1 MNQNPRR
8 TLALETTFSVGNEV
22 TLKGWVD
29 NRRDHGALIFIDLRD
44 HTGIVQIAIS
54 SEEVSAELFSVAEG
68 LRDEF
73 VVEITGTVYTRAADM
88 VNPNLPT
95 GTVEVRVANLKVLST
110 SKPLPFPISEGENV
124 NEELRLKYR
133 YLDLRREKLQKHLRN
148 RAAMIK
154 HMHDYMNANGFIE
167 ITTPILANSSPEGA
181 RDFLVPSRLHPG
193 KFYAL
198 PQAPQQFKQLLMVG
212 GIPRYYQIAP
222 CFRDE
227 DPRADRSPGEFYQLD
242 MEMAFATQEDVWEM
256 MEGLMKEITEKFS
269 SKRVLQY
276 PFEKIKYRDAM
287 DRFGSDKPDLRFG
300 IELQDVSALVKDC
313 GFSVFSTA
321 IKNSG
326 VVKGIVATGAAH
338 FSRSQIDELTEIAK
352 AEGAA
357 GLAYITIAEDG
368 IKSPILKF
376 LGDEVAAKI
385 VEQLGAKT
393 GDIIFFGAD
402 KREIVN
408 KALGKVRNALGDI
421 LNLKDPSVMAW
432 AWIYDFPMYSWSE
445 IENRLDFEHNPFSM
459 PYGGL
464 DELNSKDPLDI
475 YAQQY
480 DLVANGYEL
489 SSGAVRN
496 YQPETMYKAF
506 EIAGYTREQ
515 VDAKFGHMIEAFS
528 YGAPPHAGNAPGIDR
543 IFMVLNDEPNIREI
557 IAFPKNG
564 RAEDLML
571 GSPSEV
577 SEKQLKDAH
586 IKTDLPKKTT

>member
-1 MNQNPRR
+1 MSR
-8 TLALETTFSVGNEV
+8 TLALETTNSIGTTI
-22 TLKGWVD
+22 TLKGWVN

-44 HTGIVQIAIS
+44 HTGIVQVAIS
-54 SEEVSAELFSVAEG
+54 SEEISAELFSLAER
-68 LRDEF
+68 LRDEY
-73 VVEITGTVYTRAADM
+73 VIEITGTVTQRAADM

-95 GTVEVRVANLKVLST
+95 GRVEVRASDVTILST
-110 SKPLPFPISEGENV
+110 SKALPFPIAEGETV

-133 YLDLRREKLQKHLRN
+133 YLDLRREKLQNHLRN
-148 RAAMIK
+148 RSAMIK
-154 HMHDYMNANGFIE
+154 HMRDYMDAQGFIE
-167 ITTPILANSSPEGA
+167 VTTPILANSSPEGA

-212 GIPRYYQIAP
+212 GIPRYYQVAP

-242 MEMAFATQEDVWEM
+242 MEMAFATQEEVWEV
-256 MEGLMKEITEKFS
+256 MEGLMKQVTEKFS
-269 SKRVLQY
+269 SPKKAVKQF
-276 PFEKIKYRDAM
+276 PFPRIKYRDAM
-287 DRFGSDKPDLRFG
+287 DRFGSDKPDLRFDM
-300 IELQDVSALVKDC
+300 ELSDISELVTDSE
-313 GFSVFSTA
+313 FSVFA
-321 IKNSG
+321 KAVADGGI
-326 VVKGIVATGAAH
+326 VKGIVASGAAY
-338 FSRSQIDELTEIAK
+338 FSRSQIDELTELAK
-352 AEGAA
+352 SEGAA
-357 GLAYITIAEDG
+357 GLAYITLAEDG

-376 LGDEVAAKI
+376 LGDELTSKI
-385 VEQLGAKT
+385 IAQLGAKT

-402 KREIVN
+402 KREVVN
-408 KALGKVRNALGDI
+408 KVLGKIRSTLGDI
-421 LNLKDPSVMAW
+421 LKLKHPSVMAW
-432 AWIYDFPMYSWSE
+432 AWIYDFPMYSWSD
-445 IENRLDFEHNPFSM
+445 IEHRLDFEHNPFSM

-464 DELNSKDPLDI
+464 DELTNSNPLEI

-480 DLVANGYEL
+480 DLVGNGYEL

-543 IFMVLNDEPNIREI
+543 IFMVLQDEPNIREVV
-557 IAFPKNG
+557 AFPKNG
-564 RAEDLML
+564 RAEDVML

-577 SEKQLKDAH
+577 SEKQLRDAH
-586 IKTDLPKKTT
+586 IRTEIRKS

>member
-1 MNQNPRR
+1 MKR
-8 TLALETTFSVGNEV
+8 TLAIETNELVGQEV
-22 TLKGWVD
+22 LLKGWV
-29 NRRDHGALIFIDLRD
+29 NSRRDHGALIFIDLRD
-44 HTGIVQIAIS
+44 HTGLVQIAIS
-54 SEEVSAELFSVAEG
+54 GEEVDDFSFKTAEQ

-73 VVEITGTVYTRAADM
+73 VVEITGQVKSRAADM
-88 VNPNLPT
+88 VNPNIPT
-95 GTVEVRVANLKVLST
+95 GKVEIRAKTISIITT
-110 SKPLPFPISEGENV
+110 SKTLPFPLSEGENV

-148 RAAMIK
+148 RSAMIK
-154 HMHDYMNANGFIE
+154 HMRDYMDANGFIE
-167 ITTPILANSSPEGA
+167 IATPILANSSPEGA

-212 GIPRYYQIAP
+212 GVPRYYQVAP

-242 MEMAFATQEDVWEM
+242 MEMSFATQEEVWEIT
-256 MEGLMKEITEKFS
+256 EGLMKEITEKFS
-269 SKRVLQY
+269 AKSIPQF
-276 PFEKIKYRDAM
+276 PFPRIKYREAF

-300 IELQDVSALVKDC
+300 MELQEISKLVADC
-313 GFSVFSTA
+313 GFSVFAKA
-321 IKNSG
+321 IASGG
-326 VVKGIVATGAAH
+326 VVKAIVASGAAG
-338 FSRSQIDELTEIAK
+338 FSRSQIDDLTEVAK

-357 GLAYITIAEDG
+357 GLAYISITEEG
-368 IKSPILKF
+368 IKSPIIKF
-376 LGDEVAAKI
+376 LGEDLTAQIIKH
-385 VEQLGAKT
+385 LGAKK
-393 GDIIFFGAD
+393 GDIVFFGAD
-402 KREIVN
+402 KREAVN
-408 KALGKVRNALGDI
+408 KVLGKIRSVLGDS
-421 LNLKDPSVMAW
+421 LNLKDPNVMAW

-464 DELNSKDPLDI
+464 EELNNKDPLEI
-475 YAQQY
+475 MAQQY

-557 IAFPKNG
+557 MAFPKNG
-564 RAEDLML
+564 RAEDVML
-571 GSPSEV
+571 GSPSVV
-577 SEKQLKDAH
+577 SEKQLKEVH
-586 IKTDLPKKTT
+586 IKTDLKKS

>member
-1 MNQNPRR
+1 MMKR
-8 TLALETTFSVGNEV
+8 TLAIESNDKIGSEV
-22 TLKGWVD
+22 LLKGWV
-29 NRRDHGALIFIDLRD
+29 NGRRDHGALIFIDLRD
-44 HTGIVQIAIS
+44 HTGLVQIAIS
-54 SEEVSAELFSVAEG
+54 GEEVDDFSFKTAEQ

-73 VVEITGTVYTRAADM
+73 VVEISGTVKSRAADM

-95 GTVEVRVANLKVLST
+95 GKVEVRAKNITILST
-110 SKPLPFPISEGENV
+110 SKTLPFPLSEAENV
-124 NEELRLKYR
+124 NEDLRLKYR
-133 YLDLRREKLQKHLRN
+133 YLDLRREKLQNHLKN

-154 HMHDYMNANGFIE
+154 HMRDYMDAHEFIE

-212 GIPRYYQIAP
+212 GIPRYYQVAP

-242 MEMAFATQEDVWEM
+242 MEMAFATQEEVWEI

-269 SKRVLQY
+269 GKSIKEF
-276 PFEKIKYRDAM
+276 PFPKIKYHEAM
-287 DRFGSDKPDLRFG
+287 DRFGSDKPDLRFDM
-300 IELQDVSALVKDC
+300 ELKDVSELVAGG
-313 GFSVFSTA
+313 GFSVFAKA
-321 IKNSG
+321 IADGG
-326 VVKGIVATGAAH
+326 VVKAIVASGAAG
-338 FSRSQIDELTEIAK
+338 FSRSQIDDLTEVAK

-357 GLAYITIAEDG
+357 GLAYISITEEG
-368 IKSPILKF
+368 VKSPIIKF
-376 LGDEVAAKI
+376 LGEDLADKI
-385 VEQLGAKT
+385 IRHLGAQK

-402 KREIVN
+402 KRETVN
-408 KALGKVRNALGDI
+408 KVLGKVRNVLGDS
-421 LNLKDPSVMAW
+421 LNLKDPGVMAW
-432 AWIYDFPMYSWSE
+432 AWIYDFPMYSWSD
-445 IENRLDFEHNPFSM
+445 IEKRIDFEHNPFSM
-459 PYGGL
+459 PYGGI
-464 DELNSKDPLDI
+464 DELNSKNPLEI
-475 YAQQY
+475 VAQQY

-515 VDAKFGHMIEAFS
+515 VDAKFYHMIEAFS

-564 RAEDLML
+564 RAEDVML
-571 GSPSEV
+571 GSPSEA
-577 SEKQLKDAH
+577 SEKQLKEVH
-586 IKTDLPKKTT
+586 IRTDVKNR